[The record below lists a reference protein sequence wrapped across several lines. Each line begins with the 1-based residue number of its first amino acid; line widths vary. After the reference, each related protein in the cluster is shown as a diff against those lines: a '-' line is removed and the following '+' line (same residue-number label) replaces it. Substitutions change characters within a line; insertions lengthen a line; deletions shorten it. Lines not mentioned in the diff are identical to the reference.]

1 MSDNALSGS
10 ILASLGNLTN
20 LTTLVFAS
28 NSLSSS
34 IPGQI
39 LIAAQLGLSAMI
51 PVSSIASF
59 EVFHIHIH
67 KNTGCLDRF
76 RVLKRRYGGLPGHL
90 EQVGYAVSNSD

>member
-1 MSDNALSGS
+1 MGVVGTECNWYGVTCSSGFVSEINMSDNALSGS

-51 PVSSIASF
+51 PVSSIA
-59 EVFHIHIH
+59 
-67 KNTGCLDRF
+67 
-76 RVLKRRYGGLPGHL
+76 
-90 EQVGYAVSNSD
+90 